1 MYFLNNLS
9 EIALRSSVCQSDGV
23 SQSSGNGLWGYG
35 RKPSM
40 GYNIHMTEKWFWYVL
55 GFDFAII
62 VLMIFIDLERMSL
75 R

>member
-1 MYFLNNLS
+1 
-9 EIALRSSVCQSDGV
+9 
-23 SQSSGNGLWGYG
+23 
-35 RKPSM
+35 M

-55 GFDFAII
+55 GFEFAII